1 MIWDMWQLWCWPSPH
16 QHHQRIGNL
25 LRCYEP
31 TSVQHLASAWHSGQ
45 NQKGCN
51 PRVLYQDEKGLIH
64 RGNYTF
70 FHPVAAILSPRHWH
84 LLGGPGLDTLEK
96 QKISRVAITNTA
108 TYPLEI
114 GQNDFI
120 GALDQWTDIGKPQA
134 LEQMVKKFK
143 TKLEA
148 KTQCFMTNQE
158 TKPKASLKVPSKF
171 RQQYLALLQKSGKVI
186 SVS

>member
-1 MIWDMWQLWCWPSPH
+1 M
-16 QHHQRIGNL
+16 
-25 LRCYEP
+25 
-31 TSVQHLASAWHSGQ
+31 
-45 NQKGCN
+45 
-51 PRVLYQDEKGLIH
+51 
-64 RGNYTF
+64 
-70 FHPVAAILSPRHWH
+70 
-84 LLGGPGLDTLEK
+84 
-96 QKISRVAITNTA
+96 AITNTA

-114 GQNDFI
+114 GQNEFI

-186 SVS
+186 RVS